1 MAYDGI
7 VDVDDLGQY
16 VVERPPAADDVWWE
30 QVRQHLMVA
39 AIAHG
44 GDRVIVSRANTRVLR
59 RLLSSGVAA
68 GAAWTWSRRALDTE
82 AANARVS
89 RRLDELSSMS
99 MDEQTRWPQGLNL
112 GDAGFVRELRPFQ
125 RRAVARLIRA
135 TGGADFSVPGAG
147 KTTVAYAAFCGLR
160 ARGEVHA
167 MLVVAPTSAFDAWVD
182 EAAACFAPAHRPEVR
197 VRPRHLRDSDV
208 VLVTNYERLVDA
220 RVVGDLRE
228 WARNR
233 RVLVVF
239 DEAHRGKA
247 GVRSRR
253 GANAARL
260 ARESEATLVLTGTP
274 MPNGESDLAAV
285 FDLAWPGHGER
296 LVDGELA
303 HLRERVFV
311 RVTKQ
316 ELELPPLDIRVERVE
331 LDPTHRRLYDAM
343 IKRVGSWAE
352 DEEPTA
358 AEAGRALMH
367 LLAAG
372 TNPSTVFDP
381 DAPWSLPLAAVKQ
394 ADLTEVV
401 GAPGEHIRPAKIIR
415 AAQIVAD
422 NRERGKKTLVWTS
435 FIGNVN
441 ALAAALAHHDP
452 AVVVGATPIDEPV
465 APTDRRRELRR
476 FREDP
481 GCWVLVATPQTLGEG
496 VSLHTVCT
504 DQVHVD
510 RGFSASTWL
519 QSIDRTH
526 RLGLPQDAL
535 ATCVVLQAARTIDER
550 VAEVLDKKVLAMAA
564 ALDDRSLRP
573 VADPMIVE
581 EDPVAGVLGD
591 VDALRELLGLAR

>member
-1 MAYDGI
+1 MAHDGV

-16 VVERPPAADDVWWE
+16 VVERPTAVDDVWWD
-30 QVRQHLMVA
+30 QVQQHLMGA
-39 AIAHG
+39 ALAHAG
-44 GDRVIVSRANTRVLR
+44 ERVIVSRAKTRVLR
-59 RLLSSGVAA
+59 QLLGSGVAA
-68 GAAWTWSRRALDTE
+68 GAVWTWSRRALGAE
-82 AANARVS
+82 AADARVS
-89 RRLDELSSMS
+89 TRLGELSTISVE
-99 MDEQTRWPQGLNL
+99 EQTRWPPGLDL
-112 GDAGFVRELRPFQ
+112 GDAGFTRELRPFQ
-125 RRAVARLIRA
+125 RHAVARLLRA
-135 TGGADFSVPGAG
+135 SGGADFSVPGAG

-160 ARGEVHA
+160 AQGLVHA
-167 MLVVAPTSAFDAWVD
+167 MLVVAPTSAFDAWVE
-182 EAAACFAPAHRPEVR
+182 EADACFAPAHRPELR
-197 VRPRHLRDSDV
+197 VRPRHPRDSDV
-208 VLVTNYERLVDA
+208 VLVTNYERLADA

-233 RVLVVF
+233 KVLIVF

-247 GVRSRR
+247 GARSRR

-316 ELELPPLDIRVERVE
+316 DLELPPLEIRVERVE
-331 LDPTHRRLYDAM
+331 LDPIHRRLYDAM
-343 IKRVGSWAE
+343 TNRVGSWAAE
-352 DEEPTA
+352 TEPTA
-358 AEAGRALMH
+358 VEAGRALMH

-381 DAPWSLPLAAVKQ
+381 DAPWTLPLTAVEG

-401 GAPGEHIRPAKIIR
+401 GSPGEHIRPAKIVR

-422 NRERGKKTLVWTS
+422 NRKQGKKTLVWTS
-435 FIGNVN
+435 FVGNVK
-441 ALAAALAHHDP
+441 ALAVALAHHDP
-452 AVVVGATPIDEPV
+452 AVVVGATPIDEPS

-476 FREDP
+476 FRDDP
-481 GCWVLVATPQTLGEG
+481 ECWVLVATPQTLGEG
-496 VSLHTVCT
+496 VSLHKVCT
-504 DQVHVD
+504 DQVHAD

-526 RLGLPQDAL
+526 RLGLPQDAR
-535 ATCVVLQAARTIDER
+535 ATCIVLQAARTIDER
-550 VAEVLDKKVLAMAA
+550 VAEVLDKKVRAMAA
-564 ALDDRSLRP
+564 ALDDRSLHP

-581 EDPVAGVLGD
+581 EDPVAGILGD
-591 VDALRELLGLAR
+591 VDTLRELLGLG